1 MRANSPLS
9 TKYKSPNKVKT
20 TTKSLSRQL
29 SSANNKSSKSLSN
42 KKTSS
47 LK

>member
-20 TTKSLSRQL
+20 TTKSPNRQL
-29 SSANNKSSKSLSN
+29 SPVNNKSSKSLSN
-42 KKTSS
+42 KKTSP